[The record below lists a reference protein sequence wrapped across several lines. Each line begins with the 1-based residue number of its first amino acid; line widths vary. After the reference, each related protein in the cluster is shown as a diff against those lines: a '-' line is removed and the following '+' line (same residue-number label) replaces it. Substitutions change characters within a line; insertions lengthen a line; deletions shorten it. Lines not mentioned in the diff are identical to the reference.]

1 MNITHVVW
9 DWNGTLLDDVAC
21 CVEVAN
27 QLLGEF
33 GLPALDGLAGYHA
46 RFKFPIIEYYAD
58 LGFDTSPTGNF
69 DAAARRYIELYTDAA
84 AGCGLH
90 AGASE
95 TLTSLKDAGLAQVI
109 ISASH
114 QENLDAQVAPFAL
127 GRWLDA
133 VHGIGDM
140 PAGGVHLTA
149 ARRIR
154 PSISTP
160 VIGHQRTLHPR
171 EVEWID
177 GLPVTTLPRTLFDI
191 CGLVSP
197 ARRLRG
203 LPALTRREVE
213 RAMDDALARTT
224 SVAQLEQVLARL
236 GGRGRGGTVLFREL
250 LDERGEGFVATES
263 ELEDLLFAVLMRF
276 GLPLPAKQVVLGGD
290 RPVGRVDFVYRE
302 KRIVIEAD
310 SRRHHSALLDAERDR
325 WRDLDLAADGFIVIR
340 VTWRQLVDEPV
351 RFVQALERLLAR
363 PG

>member
-1 MNITHVVW
+1 M
-9 DWNGTLLDDVAC
+9 
-21 CVEVAN
+21 
-27 QLLGEF
+27 
-33 GLPALDGLAGYHA
+33 DGNHLQV
-46 RFKFPIIEYYAD
+46 
-58 LGFDTSPTGNF
+58 
-69 DAAARRYIELYTDAA
+69 AARQGGVFHRRQATE
-84 AGCGLH
+84 CGTTRKHL
-90 AGASE
+90 ASE
-95 TLTSLKDAGLAQVI
+95 VGQDRLR
-109 ISASH
+109 
-114 QENLDAQVAPFAL
+114 E
-127 GRWLDA
+127 
-133 VHGIGDM
+133 
-140 PAGGVHLTA
+140 
-149 ARRIR
+149 IR
-154 PSISTP
+154 PSVFVVAGAPPTWKQRAWIELLDAPGDAVLGLRTATSLHRVGQIVTNEIDVLEVEPAWHRP
-160 VIGHQRTLHPR
+160 VIGDRRRTTRLPPEHQTT
-171 EVEWID
+171 ID